1 MKKLLAILLAIVLT
15 CGTTTLAFAAVT
27 EDEYDD
33 DFFFDEATEDE
44 LETGDEITIIDF
56 EILTLP
62 DKVFTEPFDGKK
74 SLQIL
79 NEELQAGG
87 TSYNGPH
94 MQYIK
99 DTSVGYNMKGAT
111 AKIYF
116 SDGTS
121 YEYQFE
127 ESFYGDFDY
136 EKPAVFYLASIDGYM
151 NCQFCVSDIGNY
163 QAEISIL
170 SEENETKKIITA
182 QNTSTPDKPDDV
194 NTDNG
199 NQNVPANSNTKQVDK
214 NKPGDV
220 ATNDEVVS
228 GTSSTNNSDN
238 NTIATGSSTLVVT
251 ILTLTVLMSGIVAAY
266 FLKKKRA

>member
-15 CGTTTLAFAAVT
+15 CGTTTLAFATVT

-44 LETGDEITIIDF
+44 AETELISIIDF
-56 EILTLP
+56 EILTP
-62 DKVFTEPFDGKK
+62 PNKVFTEPFDGKK

-79 NEELQAGG
+79 NEELQSGG
-87 TSYNGPH
+87 TSYDGPH

-99 DTSVGYNMKGAT
+99 DTSVAYNMKGAT
-111 AKIYF
+111 AKVYL

-121 YEYQFE
+121 YVYTFGEP
-127 ESFYGDFDY
+127 FYGNYPY
-136 EKPAVFYLASIDGYM
+136 EIPASCYM
-151 NCQFCVSDIGNY
+151 DEKLPSVQFSVSDIGNY
-163 QAEISIL
+163 QVEIRAFSDL
-170 SEENETKKIITA
+170 TDKTTTITA
-182 QNTSTPDKPDDV
+182 KHGSTQDTPDDV

-199 NQNVPANSNTKQVDK
+199 NQNVPANSNTKPVDK

-228 GTSSTNNSDN
+228 GTSSTSNSDN